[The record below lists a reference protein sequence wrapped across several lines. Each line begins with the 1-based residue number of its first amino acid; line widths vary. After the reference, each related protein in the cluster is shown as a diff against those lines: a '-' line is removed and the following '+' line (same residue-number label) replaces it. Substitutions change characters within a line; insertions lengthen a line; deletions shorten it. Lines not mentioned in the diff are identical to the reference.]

1 MQTLYL
7 PLNPKCS
14 NFKGEKTFE
23 TFVVK
28 KIKMKNLYIN
38 NRFFF
43 SLIGVGILYVFAFF
57 FPGLMMVAHIVL
69 LLVFLATMVDYLL
82 LFREKDGVLAQ
93 RILPEKLSNGDE
105 NPVKVDIKNNY
116 SFKINTKIID
126 EIPFQFQKRD
136 FLIQKQI
143 APGKNTLFQYILE
156 PKERGEYSFGALN
169 IFVSSPLGFISKR
182 FTFQKDAMLPAYP
195 SFVHLTKYELM
206 ALQNE
211 FLLGG
216 IKRIRKLGHTM
227 EFEQIKEYVPGDDVR
242 TINWKATSK
251 TNRLMVNQFQDE
263 KSQRI
268 FMLIDK
274 GRTMKMP
281 FKGLSLLDY
290 SINASMA
297 LSHIIL
303 KKGDRAGMMTFSK
316 KTENK
321 VAADNKSGQLR
332 RISEALYNIKTD
344 FYESDFNRL
353 YQDVKYSVNQRSLV
367 LLFTN
372 FETLDA
378 LNRQMKYLR
387 GIAKN
392 HLLVVVFFKNSELQ
406 NLLHKN
412 PESIQEIYDEV
423 IAEKF
428 EFEKK
433 LIIQELRKYGIYSV
447 YTLPENLNVD
457 VINKYLEIKARGI
470 L

>member
-1 MQTLYL
+1 
-7 PLNPKCS
+7 
-14 NFKGEKTFE
+14 
-23 TFVVK
+23 
-28 KIKMKNLYIN
+28 MKNLYIN

-43 SLIGVGILYVFAFF
+43 TLIGVGILYVFAFF
-57 FPGLMMVAHIVL
+57 FPVLMIVGHVVL
-69 LLVFLATMVDYLL
+69 LLVFLAAMVDYLL

-116 SFKINTKIID
+116 SFTINTKVID

-136 FLIQKQI
+136 FLIEKQI
-143 APGKNTLFQYILE
+143 ESGKNTLFQYILE

-169 IFVSSPLGFISKR
+169 IFASSPLGFVSKR

-195 SFVHLTKYELM
+195 SFVHLRKYELM

-216 IKRIRKLGHTM
+216 IKKIRKLGHTM

-281 FKGLSLLDY
+281 FNGLSLLDY

-344 FYESDFNRL
+344 FFESDFNRL

-406 NLLHKN
+406 TLLHNN
-412 PESIQEIYDEV
+412 PESMQEIYDEV

>member
-1 MQTLYL
+1 
-7 PLNPKCS
+7 
-14 NFKGEKTFE
+14 
-23 TFVVK
+23 
-28 KIKMKNLYIN
+28 MKNLYIN

-43 SLIGVGILYVFAFF
+43 TLIGVGMLYAFAFF
-57 FPGLMMVAHIVL
+57 FPVLMWVAHIIL
-69 LLVFLATMVDYLL
+69 LLCFLTIMVDYLL
-82 LFREKDGVLAQ
+82 MFNQKNGISAQ

-105 NPVKVDIKNNY
+105 NPIKIDIKNNY
-116 SFKINTKIID
+116 NFTVDVKVID

-136 FLIQKQI
+136 FLIKKQI
-143 APGKNTLFQYILE
+143 KPAKNTYFQYVLE
-156 PKERGEYSFGALN
+156 PKERGEYHFGALN
-169 IFVSSPLGFISKR
+169 IYVSSPIGFVSKR
-182 FTFQKDAMLPAYP
+182 FSFQKDAMLPSYP
-195 SFVHLTKYELM
+195 SFIHLRKYELM

-216 IKRIRKLGHTM
+216 IKKIRKLGHTM
-227 EFEQIKEYVPGDDVR
+227 EFEQIKDYVSGDDIR

-268 FMLIDK
+268 FMLIDT

-281 FKGLSLLDY
+281 FNGLSLLDY
-290 SINASMA
+290 SINATMA

-321 VAADNKSGQLR
+321 IAADNKSGQLKK
-332 RISEALYNIKTD
+332 ISEALYNIKTN
-344 FYESDFNRL
+344 FFESDFNRL
-353 YQDVKYSVNQRSLV
+353 YQDLKYSVNQRSLI

-372 FETLDA
+372 FETLDG

-406 NLLHKN
+406 TLIHKN
-412 PESIQEIYDEV
+412 PESMQEIYDEI

-433 LIIQELRKYGIYSV
+433 LIIQELRKYGIYTI
-447 YTLPENLNVD
+447 YTLPENLNIE

>member
-1 MQTLYL
+1 
-7 PLNPKCS
+7 
-14 NFKGEKTFE
+14 
-23 TFVVK
+23 
-28 KIKMKNLYIN
+28 MKNLYIN
-38 NRFFF
+38 TRFFYM
-43 SLIGVGILYVFAFF
+43 LIGVGILYIFALF
-57 FPGLMMVAHIVL
+57 FPFLMWVAHIAL
-69 LLVFLATMVDYLL
+69 ILCFLAVMVDS
-82 LFREKDGVLAQ
+82 LFIFNKKKGISAQ

-105 NPVKVDIKNNY
+105 NPIKIDIKNNY
-116 SFKINTKIID
+116 DFKISVKVID

-136 FLIQKQI
+136 FLIEKQI
-143 APGKNTLFQYILE
+143 APGRNTFFQYILE
-156 PKERGEYSFGALN
+156 PKQRGEYNFGSLN
-169 IFVSSPLGFISKR
+169 VYVSSPLGFVSKR
-182 FTFQKDAMLPAYP
+182 FNFQKDANLPSYP
-195 SFVHLTKYELM
+195 SFIHLRKYELM
-206 ALQNE
+206 AIQSE

-216 IKRIRKLGHTM
+216 IKKIRKLGHTM
-227 EFEQIKEYVPGDDVR
+227 EFEQIKEYVPGDDIR

-268 FMLIDK
+268 FMLIDT

-290 SINASMA
+290 SINATMA

-321 VAADNKSGQLR
+321 IAAENKSGQLR
-332 RISEALYNIKTD
+332 KISEALYNIKTD
-344 FYESDFNRL
+344 FFESDFNRL
-353 YQDVKYSVNQRSLV
+353 YQDVKYSLNQRSLI

-372 FETLDA
+372 FETLDG
-378 LNRQMKYLR
+378 LNRQLKYLR

-406 NLLHKN
+406 TLIHKN
-412 PESIQEIYDEV
+412 PESMQEIYDEI

-433 LIIQELRKYGIYSV
+433 LIIQELKKYGIYTV
-447 YTLPENLNVD
+447 YTLPENLNID

>member
-1 MQTLYL
+1 
-7 PLNPKCS
+7 
-14 NFKGEKTFE
+14 
-23 TFVVK
+23 
-28 KIKMKNLYIN
+28 MKNLYIN

-57 FPGLMMVAHIVL
+57 FPGLMKVAHVVL
-69 LLVFLATMVDYLL
+69 LLVFLAAMVDYLL

-116 SFKINTKIID
+116 SFKINTKVID

-136 FLIQKQI
+136 FLIEKQI
-143 APGKNTLFQYILE
+143 ASGKNTLFQYILE

-169 IFVSSPLGFISKR
+169 IFASSPLGFVSKR

-195 SFVHLTKYELM
+195 SFVHLRKYELM

-344 FYESDFNRL
+344 FFESDFNRL

-372 FETLDA
+372 FESLDA

-406 NLLHKN
+406 TLLHKN
-412 PESIQEIYDEV
+412 PESMQEIYDEV

-447 YTLPENLNVD
+447 YTLPDNLNVD

>member
-1 MQTLYL
+1 M
-7 PLNPKCS
+7 
-14 NFKGEKTFE
+14 
-23 TFVVK
+23 
-28 KIKMKNLYIN
+28 
-38 NRFFF
+38 
-43 SLIGVGILYVFAFF
+43 ILGHGF
-57 FPGLMMVAHIVL
+57 L
-69 LLVFLATMVDYLL
+69 LLIFLTAFVDYLL
-82 LFREKDGVLAQ
+82 IFRQKYAVLAQ

-105 NPVKVDIKNNY
+105 NAVKVDIKNNY
-116 SFKINTKIID
+116 SFKINVKVID

-136 FLIQKQI
+136 FLIRKEIQS
-143 APGKNTLFQYILE
+143 GKNILFQYFLE
-156 PKERGEYSFGALN
+156 PKERGEYNFGALN
-169 IFVSSPLGFISKR
+169 VYASSPIGFISKR
-182 FTFQKDAMLPAYP
+182 FIFQKDSSLASYP
-195 SFVHLTKYELM
+195 SFVHLRKYELM

-216 IKRIRKLGHTM
+216 IKKIRKLGHTM

-281 FKGLSLLDY
+281 FNGLSLLDY
-290 SINASMA
+290 SINATMA

-316 KTENK
+316 KAENK
-321 VAADNKSGQLR
+321 VAAENKSGQLR
-332 RISEALYNIKTD
+332 KISEALYNIKTD
-344 FYESDFNRL
+344 FFESDFNRL
-353 YQDVKYSVNQRSLV
+353 YQDVKYSINQRSLV

-372 FETLDA
+372 FETLDG

-387 GIAKN
+387 GMAKN
-392 HLLVVVFFKNSELQ
+392 HLLVVVFFKNTEIQKLI
-406 NLLHKN
+406 NTH
-412 PESIQEIYDEV
+412 PESMQGIYDEI

>member
-1 MQTLYL
+1 
-7 PLNPKCS
+7 
-14 NFKGEKTFE
+14 
-23 TFVVK
+23 
-28 KIKMKNLYIN
+28 MKNLYIN
-38 NRFFF
+38 TRFFF
-43 SLIGVGILYVFAFF
+43 SLIGVGIIYVLAFF
-57 FPGLMMVAHIVL
+57 FPVLMWGAHGVL
-69 LLVFLATMVDYLL
+69 LVCFLAAMVDYLF
-82 LFREKDGVLAQ
+82 LFNSKNGVLAQ

-105 NPVKVDIKNNY
+105 NFVKIDIKNNY
-116 SFKINTKIID
+116 GFRIKTKIID

-136 FLIQKQI
+136 FLITKDI
-143 APGKNTLFQYILE
+143 ESGRNTYFQYSLE
-156 PKERGEYSFGALN
+156 PKERGEYSFGNLN
-169 IFVSSPLGFISKR
+169 IYVSSPLGFVSRR

-195 SFVHLTKYELM
+195 SFVHLRKYELM
-206 ALQNE
+206 ALQSE
-211 FLLGG
+211 FMLGG
-216 IKRIRKLGHTM
+216 IKKIRKLGHTM
-227 EFEQIKEYVPGDDVR
+227 EFEQIKEYVPGDDIR

-268 FMLIDK
+268 FILIDK

-281 FKGLSLLDY
+281 FNGLGLLDY
-290 SINASMA
+290 SINAAMA

-321 VAADNKSGQLR
+321 VAAENKSGQLKK
-332 RISEALYNIKTD
+332 ISEALYNIKTD
-344 FYESDFNRL
+344 FFESDFNRL
-353 YQDVKYSVNQRSLV
+353 YQDVKYSLNQRSLV

-372 FETLDA
+372 FETLDG
-378 LNRQMKYLR
+378 LNRQLKYLR

-392 HLLVVVFFKNSELQ
+392 HLLVVVFFKNSELHTLIQ
-406 NLLHKN
+406 KN
-412 PESIQEIYDEV
+412 PENMQEIYDEI

-433 LIIQELRKYGIYSV
+433 LIIQELRKYGIYTV
-447 YTLPENLNVD
+447 YTLPENLNID

>member
-1 MQTLYL
+1 
-7 PLNPKCS
+7 
-14 NFKGEKTFE
+14 
-23 TFVVK
+23 
-28 KIKMKNLYIN
+28 MKNLFIN

-43 SLIGVGILYVFAFF
+43 ALIGVGILYVFAFF
-57 FPGLMMVAHIVL
+57 FPFLMIAGHVVL
-69 LLVFLATMVDYLL
+69 LLVFLAAMVDYLL
-82 LFREKDGVLAQ
+82 LFREKEGVLAQ

-116 SFKINTKIID
+116 SFKISTKVID

-136 FLIQKQI
+136 FLIEKQI
-143 APGKNTLFQYILE
+143 ESGKNTLFQYILE

-169 IFVSSPLGFISKR
+169 IFASSPLGFVSKR

-195 SFVHLTKYELM
+195 SFVHLRKYELM

-227 EFEQIKEYVPGDDVR
+227 EFEQIKEYVPGDDIR

-321 VAADNKSGQLR
+321 VSADNKSGQLR

-344 FYESDFNRL
+344 FFESDFNRL

-406 NLLHKN
+406 TLLHKN
-412 PESIQEIYDEV
+412 PESMQEIYDEV

-447 YTLPENLNVD
+447 YTLPENLNVE

>member
-1 MQTLYL
+1 
-7 PLNPKCS
+7 
-14 NFKGEKTFE
+14 
-23 TFVVK
+23 
-28 KIKMKNLYIN
+28 MKNLYIN
-38 NRFFF
+38 TRFFF
-43 SLIGVGILYVFAFF
+43 ALIWVGMLYVFAFF
-57 FPGLMMVAHIVL
+57 FPFLMIAAHAAML
-69 LLVFLATMVDYLL
+69 LCFLAAFVDYL
-82 LFREKDGVLAQ
+82 FVFNRNAGILAQ

-105 NPVKVDIKNNY
+105 NPVKIDIKNNY
-116 SFKINTKIID
+116 GFTIKVYVID

-136 FLIQKQI
+136 FLIEKQI
-143 APGKNTLFQYILE
+143 EAGKNSFFQYILE
-156 PKERGEYSFGALN
+156 PKERGEYHFGNLN
-169 IFVSSPLGFISKR
+169 IYISSPLGFVSKR
-182 FTFQKDAMLPAYP
+182 FTFQKDAHLAAYP
-195 SFVHLTKYELM
+195 SFIHLRKYELM
-206 ALQNE
+206 ALQSE

-216 IKRIRKLGHTM
+216 IKKIRKLGHTM
-227 EFEQIKEYVPGDDVR
+227 EFEQIREYVPGDDIR

-251 TNRLMVNQFQDE
+251 TSRLMINQFQDE
-263 KSQRI
+263 KAQRI
-268 FMLIDK
+268 FMLIDT

-281 FKGLSLLDY
+281 FNGLSLLDY
-290 SINASMA
+290 SINAAMA

-321 VAADNKSGQLR
+321 IAADNKSGQLR
-332 RISEALYNIKTD
+332 KISEALYNIKTD
-344 FYESDFNRL
+344 FFESDFNRL
-353 YQDVKYSVNQRSLV
+353 YQDVKYSLNQQSLI

-372 FETLDA
+372 FETLDG

-406 NLLHKN
+406 TLIHQR
-412 PESIQEIYDEV
+412 PETVQGIYDEI

-433 LIIQELRKYGIYSV
+433 LIIQELRRYGIYTV

>member
-1 MQTLYL
+1 
-7 PLNPKCS
+7 
-14 NFKGEKTFE
+14 
-23 TFVVK
+23 
-28 KIKMKNLYIN
+28 MKNLYIN
-38 NRFFF
+38 TRFFYM
-43 SLIGVGILYVFAFF
+43 LIGVGILYIFAFF
-57 FPGLMMVAHIVL
+57 FPFLMWVAHIAL
-69 LLVFLATMVDYLL
+69 ILCFLAVMVDS
-82 LFREKDGVLAQ
+82 LFIFNKKKGISAQ

-105 NPVKVDIKNNY
+105 NPVKIDIKNNY
-116 SFKINTKIID
+116 DFKINVKVID

-136 FLIQKQI
+136 FLIEKQI
-143 APGKNTLFQYILE
+143 APGRNTFFQYILE
-156 PKERGEYSFGALN
+156 PKQRGEYNFGSLN
-169 IFVSSPLGFISKR
+169 VYVSSPLGFVSKR
-182 FTFQKDAMLPAYP
+182 FNFQKDANLPSYP
-195 SFVHLTKYELM
+195 SFIHLRKYELM
-206 ALQNE
+206 AIQSE

-216 IKRIRKLGHTM
+216 IKKIRKLGHTM
-227 EFEQIKEYVPGDDVR
+227 EFEQIKEYVPGDDIR

-251 TNRLMVNQFQDE
+251 ANRLMVNQFQDE

-268 FMLIDK
+268 FMLIDT

-290 SINASMA
+290 SINATMA

-321 VAADNKSGQLR
+321 IAAENKSGQLR
-332 RISEALYNIKTD
+332 KISEALYNIKTD
-344 FYESDFNRL
+344 FFESDFNRL
-353 YQDVKYSVNQRSLV
+353 YQDVKYSLNQRSLI

-372 FETLDA
+372 FETLDG
-378 LNRQMKYLR
+378 LNRQLKYLR

-406 NLLHKN
+406 TLIHKN
-412 PESIQEIYDEV
+412 PESMQEIYDEI

-433 LIIQELRKYGIYSV
+433 LIIQELKKYGIYTV
-447 YTLPENLNVD
+447 YTLPENLNID

>member
-1 MQTLYL
+1 
-7 PLNPKCS
+7 
-14 NFKGEKTFE
+14 
-23 TFVVK
+23 
-28 KIKMKNLYIN
+28 MKNLYIN

-43 SLIGVGILYVFAFF
+43 TLIGVGILYVFAFF
-57 FPGLMMVAHIVL
+57 FSFLMVVGHILL
-69 LLVFLATMVDYLL
+69 LLVFLAAMVDYLL
-82 LFREKDGVLAQ
+82 LFREKDGILAQ

-105 NPVKVDIKNNY
+105 NPVKVDIKNKY
-116 SFKINTKIID
+116 SFKIYTKVID

-136 FLIQKQI
+136 FLIEKEI
-143 APGKNTLFQYILE
+143 EAGKNTFFQYILE

-169 IFVSSPLGFISKR
+169 IFASSPLGFVSRR
-182 FTFQKDAMLPAYP
+182 FMFQKDAMLPAYP
-195 SFVHLTKYELM
+195 SFIHLRKYELM

-242 TINWKATSK
+242 TINWRATSK

-316 KTENK
+316 KAENK

-332 RISEALYNIKTD
+332 KISESLYNIRTD
-344 FYESDFNRL
+344 FFESDFNRL
-353 YQDVKYSVNQRSLV
+353 YQDIKYSVNQRSLV

-406 NLLHKN
+406 TLLHKN

-447 YTLPENLNVD
+447 YTLPENLNVE

>member
-1 MQTLYL
+1 
-7 PLNPKCS
+7 
-14 NFKGEKTFE
+14 
-23 TFVVK
+23 
-28 KIKMKNLYIN
+28 MKNLYIN
-38 NRFFF
+38 TRFFF
-43 SLIGVGILYVFAFF
+43 ALIGVGMLYVLAFF
-57 FPGLMMVAHIVL
+57 FPFFMILGHGFL
-69 LLVFLATMVDYLL
+69 LLIFLTAFVDYLL
-82 LFREKDGVLAQ
+82 VFRQKDAVLAQ

-105 NPVKVDIKNNY
+105 NAVKVDIKNNY
-116 SFKINTKIID
+116 SFKINVKVID

-136 FLIQKQI
+136 FLIRKEIQS
-143 APGKNTLFQYILE
+143 GKNILFQYFLE
-156 PKERGEYSFGALN
+156 PKERGEYNFGALN
-169 IFVSSPLGFISKR
+169 VYASSPIGFISKR
-182 FTFQKDAMLPAYP
+182 FIFQKDTSLASYP
-195 SFVHLTKYELM
+195 SFVHLRKYELM

-216 IKRIRKLGHTM
+216 IKKIRKLGHTM

-281 FKGLSLLDY
+281 FNGLSLLDY
-290 SINASMA
+290 SINATMA

-316 KTENK
+316 KAENK
-321 VAADNKSGQLR
+321 VAAENKSGQLR
-332 RISEALYNIKTD
+332 KISEALYNIKTD
-344 FYESDFNRL
+344 FFESDFNRL
-353 YQDVKYSVNQRSLV
+353 YQDVKYSINQRSLV

-372 FETLDA
+372 FETLDG

-387 GIAKN
+387 GMAKN
-392 HLLVVVFFKNSELQ
+392 HLLVVVFFKNTEIQKLM
-406 NLLHKN
+406 NTH
-412 PESIQEIYDEV
+412 PESMQGIYDEI

-447 YTLPENLNVD
+447 YTLPENLNVE

>member
-1 MQTLYL
+1 
-7 PLNPKCS
+7 
-14 NFKGEKTFE
+14 
-23 TFVVK
+23 
-28 KIKMKNLYIN
+28 MKNLYIHT
-38 NRFFF
+38 RFFLA
-43 SLIGVGILYVFAFF
+43 LIVVGIVYIFAFF
-57 FPGLMMVAHIVL
+57 FPWMMMVAHVLL
-69 LLVFLATMVDYLL
+69 LLVFLAAMVEYLF
-82 LFREKDGVLAQ
+82 LFSKKENISAQ

-105 NPVKVDIKNNY
+105 NPVKIDLRNSYI
-116 SFKINTKIID
+116 FKVNVNVID

-136 FLIQKQI
+136 FLIRKQI
-143 APGKNTLFQYILE
+143 ESGKNAYFQYILE

-169 IFVSSPLGFISKR
+169 VYASSPLGFVARR
-182 FTFQKDAMLPAYP
+182 FRFQKDAMLAAYP
-195 SFVHLTKYELM
+195 SFIHLRKYELM

-211 FLLGG
+211 VLLGG
-216 IKRIRKLGHTM
+216 IKKIRKLGHTM
-227 EFEQIKEYVPGDDVR
+227 EFEQIKEYVPGDDIR
-242 TINWKATSK
+242 TVNWKATSK

-268 FMLIDK
+268 FMIIDK

-303 KKGDRAGMMTFSK
+303 KKSDRAGMMTFSK
-316 KTENK
+316 KAENK

-332 RISEALYNIKTD
+332 KISEALYNVKTD
-344 FYESDFNRL
+344 FFESDFNRL
-353 YQDVKYSVNQRSLV
+353 YQDVKFSLNQRSLV

-372 FETLDA
+372 FETLDG

-392 HLLVVVFFKNSELQ
+392 HLLVVVFFKNSELHQ
-406 NLLHKN
+406 LINKK
-412 PESIQEIYDEV
+412 PENTQEVYDQI

-433 LIIQELRKYGIYSV
+433 LIIQELRKYGIFSV
-447 YTLPENLNVD
+447 YTLPENLNIE

>member
-1 MQTLYL
+1 
-7 PLNPKCS
+7 
-14 NFKGEKTFE
+14 
-23 TFVVK
+23 
-28 KIKMKNLYIN
+28 MKNLYIN
-38 NRFFF
+38 TRFFYT
-43 SLIGVGILYVFAFF
+43 LIAVGVLYVLAFF
-57 FPGLMMVAHIVL
+57 FPFLIWAAHSVL
-69 LLVFLATMVDYLL
+69 LLCFLAVMVDYL
-82 LFREKDGVLAQ
+82 FVFNKNKGIAAQ

-116 SFKINTKIID
+116 DFKINVKVID

-136 FLIQKQI
+136 FMIKKQI
-143 APGKNTLFQYILE
+143 DSGRNTFFQYILE
-156 PKERGEYSFGALN
+156 PKERGEYNFGSLN
-169 IFVSSPLGFISKR
+169 VYLSSPLGFVSKR
-182 FTFQKDAMLPAYP
+182 FSFQKDANLPSYP
-195 SFVHLTKYELM
+195 SFIHLRKYELM
-206 ALQNE
+206 AIQSE

-216 IKRIRKLGHTM
+216 IKKIRKLGHTM
-227 EFEQIKEYVPGDDVR
+227 EFEQIKEYVPGDDIR

-268 FMLIDK
+268 FMLIDT

-290 SINASMA
+290 SINATMA

-321 VAADNKSGQLR
+321 IAAENKSGQLR
-332 RISEALYNIKTD
+332 KISETLYNIKTD
-344 FYESDFNRL
+344 FFESDFNRL
-353 YQDVKYSVNQRSLV
+353 YQDVKYSLNQRSLI

-372 FETLDA
+372 FETLDG

-406 NLLHKN
+406 TLIHKN
-412 PESIQEIYDEV
+412 PESMQEIYDEI

-433 LIIQELRKYGIYSV
+433 LIIQELRKYGIYTV
-447 YTLPENLNVD
+447 YTLPENLNID